1 MIRPGSDKNW
11 FIHTQPLRVNME
23 TSQDCLAIGKLIAT
37 KVVLNEFNAFADL
50 QSALDA
56 KEIEYR
62 CKKKR
67 GNLVM

>member
-1 MIRPGSDKNW
+1 
-11 FIHTQPLRVNME
+11 ME

-56 KEIEYR
+56 EQIEYR
-62 CKKKR
+62 CKI
-67 GNLVM
+67 NEEI

>member
-1 MIRPGSDKNW
+1 
-11 FIHTQPLRVNME
+11 ME